1 MPSSQPPRK
10 FGRYEILRLLG
21 RGAVG
26 EVWLARDP
34 ALEREVAI
42 KTLGGLSGLPP
53 EEQAE
58 AKARFLREARA
69 AAALGHPHIVTI
81 YDVGEE
87 DGVPYIAMELL
98 RGVTLDRHARKG
110 HLLPPEKVVQLGIE
124 AALALDEAHR
134 AGIVHRDVK
143 PANLVLTGDGKLKV
157 ADFGL
162 AKDPGTALTATDS
175 LVGTPNYMS
184 PEQVAG
190 RPLDGRSDLFS
201 LGVSLWEL
209 LAGELPFAGDTVSS
223 VLYRVVNEPPR
234 PLREVRPGLPERL
247 YALLDRMLA
256 KDPAERPATGA
267 EVARELHGILEEM
280 GGVPPDLVLPPPA
293 PPGESGAR
301 PAGSRPGAGQV
312 REEPPRRRRRG
323 GRWPGAITILL
334 VLAALVAALWTA
346 PLWAGFDPLEGRRK
360 AVEDRLEG
368 WLGPVGRAIR
378 VSPPDRLLPVVTDPP
393 GLPVIVAPPAKID
406 PDGRLRVPGDL
417 AEPLVLRVEDRCREG
432 SVTLDPAAL
441 PREVRIATAPRRV
454 RLPLGTEPPGARV
467 VLDGTPVAG
476 RTPLEL
482 ELELCREH
490 LLRLEKRGRQPRE
503 VALPAADDPA
513 TWRELLAEVSLA
525 PPPRGRLLVPAP
537 PGYSAEVRSARTG
550 RRLGRAGR
558 PISLAPGRYRLMLVA
573 PDVLVRHEVTVR
585 VAPGATRKIA
595 VDWPPLG
602 KLSVRTV
609 PSGGTVEVRR
619 PGEARWKS
627 LGTTPLNGVPLAAG
641 PLEVRVAHPL
651 RDARVVRQAAVRGGA
666 TTVVRVG
673 REDWP

>member
-34 ALEREVAI
+34 VLEREVAI
-42 KTLGGLSGLPP
+42 KTLGGLGGLPP

-69 AAALGHPHIVTI
+69 AAALAHPHIVTI

-87 DGVPYIAMELL
+87 GGVPYIAMELL
-98 RGVTLDRHARKG
+98 RGVTLDRHTRRG
-110 HLLPPEKVVQLGIE
+110 HLLPPEKVVELGMQ

-209 LAGELPFAGDTVSS
+209 LAGELPFAGDTISS

-234 PLREVRPGLPERL
+234 PLREIRPGLPERL

-267 EVARELHGILEEM
+267 EVARELHAVLEEM
-280 GGVPPDLVLPPPA
+280 GGVPGNLALPPPA
-293 PPGESGAR
+293 PPGEEGPR
-301 PAGSRPGAGQV
+301 PSGSRPGAGQV
-312 REEPPRRRRRG
+312 RDDARSRRGRRRWWLG
-323 GRWPGAITILL
+323 PAVLL
-334 VLAALVAALWTA
+334 VLAAVVVALWTA
-346 PLWAGFDPLEGRRK
+346 PLWTGFDPLDGHRR
-360 AVEDRLEG
+360 AVEDRVEE
-368 WLGPVGRAIR
+368 WFGPFGRAIR
-378 VSPPDRLLPVVTDPP
+378 VTPPDRLLPVVTDPP
-393 GLPVIVAPPAKID
+393 GLPVAVDPPARIE
-406 PDGRLRVPGDL
+406 PDGRLRIPGDL
-417 AEPLVLRVEDRCREG
+417 GAPVTVRVEDPCREG
-432 SVTLDPAAL
+432 SVTVDPARV
-441 PREVRIATAPRRV
+441 PPEVRVPTSPRRV
-454 RLPLGTEPPGARV
+454 RLPVATDPPGARV
-467 VLDGTPVAG
+467 VLDGSPLEG

-482 ELELCREH
+482 ALELCREH
-490 LLRLEKRGRQPRE
+490 LLRLEKRGRRPRE
-503 VALPAADDPA
+503 IALPATEDPA
-513 TWRELLAEVSLA
+513 AWREALAKISLA
-525 PPPRGRLLVPAP
+525 PPPRGRLVVAAP
-537 PGYSAEVRSARTG
+537 PGYAAEVRSARTG

-558 PISLAPGRYRLMLVA
+558 PISLAPGTYRLLLVA
-573 PDVLVRHEVTVR
+573 PDVLVRREVTVR
-585 VAPGATRKIA
+585 VSPGASRRVD

-602 KLSVRTV
+602 KLSVRAV
-609 PSGGTVEVRR
+609 PPGGTVEIRR
-619 PGEARWKS
+619 PGDDRWKE
-627 LGTTPLNGVPLAAG
+627 LGTTPLNGVEVAAG
-641 PLEVRVAHPL
+641 PLEVRVGHPL
-651 RDARVVRQAAVRGGA
+651 RDAHVVRQAAVRGGA